1 MNESQASIARRL
13 SRDPSTISRE
23 IARNSGASGYRAFS
37 AGRRASASTSSRR
50 HGMQRLIHENRLRA
64 YVLAGLRKRWSPRE
78 IVKCM
83 NMEHPDDMSMRI
95 SHETIYQYIYVLP
108 RGMAGWQVPHS
119 LDTHRT

>member
-1 MNESQASIARRL
+1 
-13 SRDPSTISRE
+13 
-23 IARNSGASGYRAFS
+23 
-37 AGRRASASTSSRR
+37 
-50 HGMQRLIHENRLRA
+50 MQRLIHENRLRA